1 MLERLMKKL
10 GLMPRTIDKAELED
24 LLTAMMSEGRD
35 NTLDALKELSKLDEK
50 AFNTKAMNLMYGRLG
65 NARKPQDVIKEL
77 IRINENLFK
86 KENDIRS
93 LLVDVPD
100 VITTKHT
107 TAKVASVINM
117 FNDISTFI
125 NYQLDFFYLLV
136 FTEGN
141 ENEYTD
147 PKLKEMWGAAPS
159 YVSILMFISNI
170 DNELSIINKIDNNII
185 INEDNK
191 SSRTL
196 LGNTKLNFMPSND
209 LIQTIYSIR
218 VWLVDREIKKY
229 ELLKEKKALL
239 ELRVLELK
247 KKLAGDP
254 TDTKILKAIDVYT
267 EKIEETEFRIKK
279 IERL

>member
-1 MLERLMKKL
+1 
-10 GLMPRTIDKAELED
+10 
-24 LLTAMMSEGRD
+24 
-35 NTLDALKELSKLDEK
+35 
-50 AFNTKAMNLMYGRLG
+50 
-65 NARKPQDVIKEL
+65 
-77 IRINENLFK
+77 
-86 KENDIRS
+86 
-93 LLVDVPD
+93 
-100 VITTKHT
+100 
-107 TAKVASVINM
+107 
-117 FNDISTFI
+117 
-125 NYQLDFFYLLV
+125 
-136 FTEGN
+136 
-141 ENEYTD
+141 
-147 PKLKEMWGAAPS
+147 MWSAAPS

-196 LGNTKLNFMPSND
+196 LGDTKLNFMPSND